1 MGPIHERTD
10 APDAPRDPAAAV
22 RELLRRERAG
32 VLSTLSVRLGG
43 APLGAVAPYGLSS
56 RGTPTL
62 LLSSVAQ
69 HARNLNAD
77 PRASLLVADSAAL
90 ARDPRRAPRAVVVG
104 RVVPV
109 PAADEPAV
117 RESYLAVHPD
127 ARELLGLG
135 FRFYQLE
142 PVEVLYVGGLAQAA
156 SLPGSVLGEASTASS
171 GP

>member
-1 MGPIHERTD
+1 MGSEHDRTG

-22 RELLRRERAG
+22 RELLRRERVG

-43 APLGAVAPYGLSS
+43 APLGAIAPYGLSA
-56 RGTPTL
+56 RGAPTL
-62 LLSSVAQ
+62 FLSPLAQ
-69 HARNLNAD
+69 HTRNVHAD

-90 ARDPRRAPRAVVVG
+90 ARDPRRAPRAIVVG

-109 PAADEPAV
+109 PAADEAAV
-117 RESYLAVHPD
+117 RERYLGMHPE
-127 ARELLGLG
+127 ARELLGLD

-156 SLPGSVLGEASTASS
+156 FLPGSVLGESGSS
-171 GP
+171 S